1 MPTLHVGIYTQ
12 RMLITVGEFEL
23 IWLSL
28 ASVMYFQVPCVCL
41 YSWRLKFPRGQQS
54 RLVVSCRHHLLPRYK
69 LWQKSFSQNVTVVIE
84 DDFSIWKFISAVI
97 GKFSYKYHEIIQLW
111 KQGNC
116 LTMKCVVYVSMI
128 LTQATLFVKLLRF
141 YFTRVQHK
149 YSFQAPLFGSCGCNS
164 WSSDQK
170 VAGFDPWACRMNGYY
185 PPQWT
190 EPGGQNKEEVTTNPF
205 TYFAKWVAHAPVRQ
219 SDPDRQ

>member
-1 MPTLHVGIYTQ
+1 MPTLYVGIYTQ

-28 ASVMYFQVPCVCL
+28 ASVMHFQEPYVCL
-41 YSWRLKFPRGQQS
+41 YSRRLKFPRGRQS
-54 RLVVSCRHHLLPRYK
+54 RLVVSCRRHLLPRDK
-69 LWQKSFSQNVTVVIE
+69 LWQKSFSQNVAVVILHLKVY
-84 DDFSIWKFISAVI
+84 FCCYRQILH
-97 GKFSYKYHEIIQLW
+97 KYHEIIQLW

>member
-1 MPTLHVGIYTQ
+1 MGDKAAWLYLVDATCYLVTNFGKSRLARTWLSWSRMTSPSESLFLLLLANSPQVSWDNPTLKTG
-12 RMLITVGEFEL
+12 
-23 IWLSL
+23 
-28 ASVMYFQVPCVCL
+28 
-41 YSWRLKFPRGQQS
+41 
-54 RLVVSCRHHLLPRYK
+54 K
-69 LWQKSFSQNVTVVIE
+69 LW
-84 DDFSIWKFISAVI
+84 
-97 GKFSYKYHEIIQLW
+97 
-111 KQGNC
+111 
-116 LTMKCVVYVSMI
+116 MKCVVYVSMI